1 MKKFIK
7 TFLTFAAIL
16 SFSFLLAC
24 SSGSSGNDDK
34 VKDYSSDASDAGY
47 TVPDVDVRGI
57 SDVSFDSKSGKF
69 ISDSKSGS
77 SSSTEDGVITADIE
91 LDDDFSASD
100 AISVYI
106 WINNN
111 LYLISGATAA
121 GGICSGDIVLS
132 NGYNYICIVVY
143 VNGVAWGRSEVSRI
157 ESTTAASLMRFE
169 LTWDGEGDVDL
180 HLDNTTAGIHVFW
193 SSSYYD
199 YSGYDIDLD
208 IDNMVAYGPENIRV
222 YTVPSS
228 TQFRCYVNYYSGSSN
243 LTATVKVF
251 DKDNKLTDTKTITL
265 TPADSGAGSDYNEQS
280 KLVGTYTVNP

>member
-1 MKKFIK
+1 MKKFLK

-24 SSGSSGNDDK
+24 SSSSSGSSGNDDD

-111 LYLISGATAA
+111 L
-121 GGICSGDIVLS
+121 C
-132 NGYNYICIVVY
+132 
-143 VNGVAWGRSEVSRI
+143 
-157 ESTTAASLMRFE
+157 
-169 LTWDGEGDVDL
+169 
-180 HLDNTTAGIHVFW
+180 
-193 SSSYYD
+193 
-199 YSGYDIDLD
+199 
-208 IDNMVAYGPENIRV
+208 
-222 YTVPSS
+222 
-228 TQFRCYVNYYSGSSN
+228 
-243 LTATVKVF
+243 
-251 DKDNKLTDTKTITL
+251 
-265 TPADSGAGSDYNEQS
+265 
-280 KLVGTYTVNP
+280 